1 MIIITIII
9 IVFIIIII
17 IAIINII
24 IIFMVP
30 FYEKRRVYVIQLSCG
45 CCLTFNIGGGCFT
58 KVVRL
63 HIYIGG
69 SIIPESP
76 RLLLNYFFPLEPNQ
90 SPTNNVDKDTFPVLL
105 QSSQSQKPMCQHV
118 LSDQCFPD
126 LTETLGSLEKIKQ
139 KKGQQNFN
147 THRISLIINSYI
159 THTLQCYVTMALH
172 PIQKC
177 WHNPQTHIQYS
188 LNTTW
193 HRIGLFYMFCT
204 HAENK

>member
-69 SIIPESP
+69 SIILESP

-90 SPTNNVDKDTFPVLL
+90 SPTNNVVPRLIAVVSVTKA
-105 QSSQSQKPMCQHV
+105 HV
-118 LSDQCFPD
+118 STRLVWSMFSGSHWDAGF
-126 LTETLGSLEKIKQ
+126 LG
-139 KKGQQNFN
+139 
-147 THRISLIINSYI
+147 
-159 THTLQCYVTMALH
+159 
-172 PIQKC
+172 
-177 WHNPQTHIQYS
+177 
-188 LNTTW
+188 
-193 HRIGLFYMFCT
+193 
-204 HAENK
+204 EN